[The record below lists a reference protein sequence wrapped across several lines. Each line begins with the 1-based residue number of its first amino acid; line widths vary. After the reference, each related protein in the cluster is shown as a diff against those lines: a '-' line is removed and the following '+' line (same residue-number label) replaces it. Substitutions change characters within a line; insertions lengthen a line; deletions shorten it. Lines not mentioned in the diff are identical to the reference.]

1 MTMAETTETTDAEA
15 PHILVVDD
23 DSRLRELLR
32 KYLSENGFR
41 VTAAADAAAARR
53 QMQSIAFDLIVL
65 DRMMP
70 GEDGLDLARSLRQGD
85 DVPILM
91 LTAMGEVE
99 ARIDGLEVG
108 VDDYLP
114 KPFEPR
120 ELVLRIRTV
129 LRRSGRDGTTP
140 PPTTLR
146 LGNLE
151 LDLER
156 GLLLQGNTIV
166 QLTTTEVGLLAALGR
181 NPGRVL
187 SRDELTRR
195 CRVDGGERA
204 IDVQVA
210 RLRRKIEPDPK
221 APRYLQTVRGRG
233 YVLRPD

>member
-1 MTMAETTETTDAEA
+1 MGYTAEIDNGEA

-32 KYLSENGFR
+32 KYLSDNGFR
-41 VTAAADAAAARR
+41 ITVAADAASARQ
-53 QMQSIAFDLIVL
+53 QMESMAFDMLVL

-70 GEDGLDLARSLRQGD
+70 GEDGLELARSLRQTE

-99 ARIDGLEVG
+99 ARIDGLEAG
-108 VDDYLP
+108 ADDYLA

-120 ELVLRIRTV
+120 ELLLRIRTV
-129 LRRSGRDGTTP
+129 LRRAGPEPVETTDNI
-140 PPTTLR
+140 R
-146 LGNLE
+146 FGDLE
-151 LDLER
+151 LDLDR
-156 GLLLQGNTIV
+156 GLLVNGDEAV
-166 QLTTTEVGLLAALGR
+166 RLTTTESSLLGALAR

-187 SRDELTRR
+187 SREELARR
-195 CRVDGGERA
+195 CKVDGGERT

-221 APRYLQTVRGRG
+221 APRYLQTIRGRG
-233 YVLRPD
+233 YVLQPDRG